1 MFLHL
6 LVDKEKEAFIDLARL
21 AAGCNNDITDE
32 QEIML
37 EQYCDEMG
45 ISFPMSHA
53 KSLDEIIDFFKES
66 SYQNRKMVV
75 FEIIGLLFSDGNFDE
90 NEMAFVKKMAIAL
103 GVSKE
108 TVEEMFELNTRYLAI
123 LHDILCI
130 IQDENS

>member
-1 MFLHL
+1 MFLHM
-6 LVDKEKEAFIDLARL
+6 LVNEEKEAFIDLARL

-45 ISFPMSHA
+45 IPFPMSHA
-53 KSLDEIIDFFKES
+53 KTLDEIIEFFKES
-66 SYQNRKMVV
+66 SYQNKKTVV

-90 NEMAFVKKMAIAL
+90 NEMQFVRKLAIPL
-103 GVSKE
+103 GISKE
-108 TVEEMFELNTRYLAI
+108 TVEEMFELNTRYLNI

-130 IQDENS
+130 IEDEKS